1 MRQQTAGS
9 RPVVEVL
16 LLALGVLLAIPGAG
30 LAQGPGTENGQ
41 WTALGGDAW
50 HTRYTPADQI
60 DASNFDELELAWQ
73 WNATSFGASTAR
85 ATPSY
90 IDGKLITVSGD
101 RRHLVALDP
110 ASGELLWTFTEPNTH
125 RWEYS
130 MRAGYGKGVAYA
142 EIDGRGVIY
151 ITTPGFFLHA
161 LDAETGVPLE
171 NWGRPVDL
179 PGFRE
184 SGTVDL
190 VEDLIADWGPWT
202 SMDRPYDANQGIP
215 QEIGYITSSSP
226 PIVVNEVVVIGN
238 SAEQG
243 YNQTRVENVPGDILG
258 YDARSGEFLWNFHVI
273 PRPGEF
279 GHDTWENDA
288 WQWTGDVSSW
298 APMSADPELGLV
310 YIVTNG
316 ATIDYYGGFHPGD
329 NLFSTSMIALD
340 VKTGER
346 RWHFQMV
353 HHDIWNYDTPTAPI
367 LMDVTVDGRDV
378 KGVFQATK
386 QAFLYALD
394 RETGEP
400 IWPIEERPVP
410 ASTVPGEKLAL
421 TQPFP
426 TRPAPYDLQG
436 RTEDHLIDYTPEL
449 RQQALELARAN
460 NLFAPLFNPPTH
472 VGNEQGAGPAR
483 VCPGG
488 TGGTNITGPAVADP
502 IAGVVFVTSHSGC
515 GRLSVAPAIGSSLDG
530 DHQTGTRYSDFSRAT
545 GGGGRGGR
553 GGRGANAESLDGLS
567 IWKGPVGRI
576 TAIDLNTG
584 EHLWVIPNGDAPEAQ
599 QDLLQNH
606 PLLRDVHNAPTNP
619 GRGGHAA
626 MVVTPNLLLASGQT
640 ADNQWH
646 LFAIDKR
653 TGERVGAIEIPGG
666 TRYGMSSWVH
676 EGEQHVIIQLDDGLA
691 AFAINP
697 IEAGGR
703 TH

>member
-553 GGRGANAESLDGLS
+553 GANAESLDGLS